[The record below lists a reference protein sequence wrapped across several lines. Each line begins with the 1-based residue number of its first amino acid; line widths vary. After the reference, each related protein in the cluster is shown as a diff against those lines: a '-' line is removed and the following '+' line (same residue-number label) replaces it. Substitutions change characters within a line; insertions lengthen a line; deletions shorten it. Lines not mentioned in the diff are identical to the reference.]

1 MRRRMVCI
9 VLALFC
15 LPALAT
21 DRALLIGVADYPDL
35 PRRLWL
41 RGPVNDVALMRDVL
55 IARGMRPGHQRV
67 LASRAG
73 GADEPTRFNILAAM
87 QAVRSAALPG
97 DRIVLYLAGHGA
109 QQPQPAS
116 HGRRP
121 VEADGMRY

>member
-1 MRRRMVCI
+1 MRRRIVCI

-55 IARGMRPGHQRV
+55 VARGMRPEHQRV

-97 DRIVLYLAGHGA
+97 
-109 QQPQPAS
+109 P
-116 HGRRP
+116 
-121 VEADGMRY
+121 